1 MIPTN
6 VKVAGIDYKVEQ
18 VEEIDNNPSHM
29 GDVVYQKSLIR
40 IKQGMSE
47 DKKEQTLVHEIL
59 HACYEEAGIENQDE
73 DTINRVGVI
82 LYQVLKDNKMFFK
95 KPSEITCQVSAKDF
109 DIEKIAKQLQ
119 RYDNENKSKRKIR
132 I

>member
-59 HACYEEAGIENQDE
+59 HACFEEAGIENQEE

-82 LYQVLKDNKMFFK
+82 LYQVLKDNHLYFGEKEVK
-95 KPSEITCQVSAKDF
+95 ADVDIKDVA
-109 DIEKIAKQLQ
+109 IRLAELNEKHG
-119 RYDNENKSKRKIR
+119 R
-132 I
+132 IISI